1 MSMIAFDGMQPR
13 DIAIAVA
20 ASNRII
26 IELLVSAGVNRKT
39 IENAYRA
46 KAGDLIGNKF
56 EDNAANLLRMMSG
69 TVRPD
74 E

>member
-1 MSMIAFDGMQPR
+1 MSTQAFDDMQPR

-26 IELLVSAGVNRKT
+26 IELLVSTGIKREK
-39 IENAYRA
+39 IESVYRE

-69 TVRPD
+69 TVRPG